1 MRGAEQIPVSVIGHR
16 IFRKNEIMS
25 GKHFVYIIKNSISH
39 GPGRSDRENFAHAI
53 HRNPRSESR
62 KTKKCLW
69 LRGKQELSGYKRV
82 KKRFDSYAVTV

>member
-53 HRNPRSESR
+53 HRKFRGESR
-62 KTKKCLW
+62 KTKKCFGL
-69 LRGKQELSGYKRV
+69 GSEQQLSGYKRV
-82 KKRFDSYAVTV
+82 KKRFASYAVAV